1 MDTTVVIIPDS
12 TRSSDIDTWSSGPLR
27 RRETEEVMT
36 ELDET
41 APTPEATSAA
51 QASVVP
57 FAPRVKDGAIPACF
71 SSQNACQVA
80 TGNCSGHGSCDNKY
94 PGFKDCFFCNCSKYT
109 AEDPHHWA
117 GATCSKQDVSA
128 PFWLFAGVT
137 LFLLG
142 ILSFAVT
149 LLFNVGEEKLP
160 GVIGA
165 GVSKST
171 K

>member
-1 MDTTVVIIPDS
+1 METTLVLIPES
-12 TRSSDIDTWSSGPLR
+12 TRSSGIDAWSSSPLR

-51 QASVVP
+51 QPASP
-57 FAPRVKDGAIPACF
+57 FATHIKDSAIPACF
-71 SSQNACQVA
+71 SSQSACQTA

-94 PGFKDCFFCNCSKYT
+94 PGVKDCFYCNCSKYT
-109 AEDPHHWA
+109 AEDSHHWA
-117 GATCSKQDVSA
+117 GATCSRQDVSA

-137 LFLLG
+137 LVLLG

-165 GVSKST
+165 GVGKSSK
-171 K
+171 